1 MVRTGR
7 QYNVNSE
14 SVARSNTQKVI
25 HILRLTAPIFFPKIK
40 IANYGKRL
48 ELWKMKLYSFISNE
62 KKTTKQQGGNKE
74 IKISLHHE
82 TEAGDWRC
90 GTEQIDLYF
99 VWENGKPQLIVEL
112 PPSWQKLSLGYSKP
126 KDKYPDR
133 IVFGYGAEEN
143 ENE

>member
-1 MVRTGR
+1 
-7 QYNVNSE
+7 
-14 SVARSNTQKVI
+14 
-25 HILRLTAPIFFPKIK
+25 
-40 IANYGKRL
+40 
-48 ELWKMKLYSFISNE
+48 MKLYSFISNE

-74 IKISLHHE
+74 LKISLHHE
-82 TEAGDWRC
+82 TEACDLRC